1 MFYYECMEENIFNKV
16 CLNIAKNRIAKNL
29 SAYEL
34 SLRLGKDASYVN
46 KLESGKI
53 NISLKSLIHLSDVL
67 EIDVKDLFI

>member
-1 MFYYECMEENIFNKV
+1 MEENIFNKV